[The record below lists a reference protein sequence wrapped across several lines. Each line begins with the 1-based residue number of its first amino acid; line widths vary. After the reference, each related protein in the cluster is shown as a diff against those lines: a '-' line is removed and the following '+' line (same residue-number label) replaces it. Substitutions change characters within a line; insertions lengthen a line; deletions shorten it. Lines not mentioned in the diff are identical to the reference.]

1 MCSYWK
7 AGHAL
12 TVKKRPEQN
21 AIMNTFTLNP
31 MAIFAKI
38 AQHRYLIGQLVRRD
52 VLLKYRGSILGIGWS
67 FLYPLL
73 LLFTFTLI
81 FGGVFG
87 GRWGSGGNGMK
98 GLELAL
104 FIYCGLAVFT
114 PFSEVIT
121 SAPRLLLA
129 NQNFVKK
136 IIFPTEILP
145 LISLLSASIHG
156 AAHLFLLILAALLVG
171 HTHATLLL
179 APIALLPVWLFTLGL
194 AWLVTAAGAYV
205 RDLAHGM
212 PILMQLLMFL
222 TPVFYPIAA
231 APGFLRNLH
240 AFNPLAQAMEDLR
253 RTILMGLAPNW
264 SHWLIMLAVCLT
276 FAMLGYAFYNYC
288 REEFADVL

>member
-1 MCSYWK
+1 M
-7 AGHAL
+7 
-12 TVKKRPEQN
+12 
-21 AIMNTFTLNP
+21 LNP
-31 MAIFAKI
+31 AAIFANL
-38 AQHRYLIGQLVRRD
+38 AQHQYLIGQLVRRD
-52 VLLKYRGSILGIGWS
+52 VLLKYRGSIIGIGWS

-73 LLFTFTLI
+73 LLFAFTLV

-87 GRWGSGGNGMK
+87 GRWGSGNNSMK

-121 SAPRLLLA
+121 SAPRLLLS

-156 AAHLFLLILAALLVG
+156 GANLLLLITGALLAG
-171 HTHATLLL
+171 HIHATLLL
-179 APIALLPVWLFTLGL
+179 APIILLPIWLFTLGL
-194 AWLVTAAGAYV
+194 AWFITAAGAYV

-222 TPVFYPIAA
+222 SPVFYPIAA

-240 AFNPLAQAMEDLR
+240 TFNPLAQAIEDLR
-253 RTILMGLAPNW
+253 RSILMGLAPHW
-264 SHWLIMLAVCLT
+264 GHWLIILVGSLI